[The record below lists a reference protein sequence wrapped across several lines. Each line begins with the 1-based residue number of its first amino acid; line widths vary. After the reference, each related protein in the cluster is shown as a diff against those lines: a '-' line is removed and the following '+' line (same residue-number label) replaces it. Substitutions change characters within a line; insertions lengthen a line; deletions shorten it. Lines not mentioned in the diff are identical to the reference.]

1 MYVRIEWTHIKVK
14 DTMKQEEMS
23 KKQIHYV
30 TTTTL
35 KCDTCKVLTLAFG
48 KLTTGS
54 CMCCDSL
61 LPVEPRNKYFSTHSM
76 CLLRDLSPYDSMVG
90 IVR

>member
-1 MYVRIEWTHIKVK
+1 MAKEDI
-14 DTMKQEEMS
+14 S

-54 CMCCDSL
+54 CECCGFL
-61 LPVEPRNKYFSTHSM
+61 LPVEPRNKYFSSHST
-76 CLLRDLSPYDSMVG
+76 CLLRDLSPYDCMMG
-90 IVR
+90 LVR

>member
-1 MYVRIEWTHIKVK
+1 MAK
-14 DTMKQEEMS
+14 EEIS
-23 KKQIHYV
+23 KTQIHYV

-48 KLTTGS
+48 KLTTGG
-54 CMCCDSL
+54 CEYCDFL
-61 LPVEPRNKYFSTHSM
+61 LPVEPRNKYFSTHST
-76 CLLRDLSPYDSMVG
+76 CLLRDLSPYDSMMG